1 MKPSE
6 AATQKKTGRPLSFDR
21 EAALEKAMLLFWR
34 HGYEGTSLSELRAA
48 MGVTSP
54 SIYAA
59 YGNKKRLF
67 LAAVEKYV
75 SGPITSETIIRDAL
89 TARAAVEELLRSAAI
104 GYTGVETPTGCL
116 LATSAISGSGDSAD
130 IQAKLAAIRRGI
142 EQRLRDRIQSGLLR
156 GELEAGTDPSALAGF
171 VMSVIQGMSTLSR
184 DGASR
189 EKLLSVAQ
197 IALRSWP
204 ETL

>member
-130 IQAKLAAIRRGI
+130 VQAKLAAIRRGI

-184 DGASR
+184 DGATR

>member
-59 YGNKKRLF
+59 YGNKRRLF